1 MKARRSMRRI
11 VSPEAK
17 PLERRDVL
25 GVEAESP
32 FPAIGEP
39 VPQGCADRA
48 KCDLPPGNPFLV
60 EEGDLEG
67 LFTGPEAQVQ
77 QPAEV
82 EEVHLVRPRH
92 RDHAERR
99 AELDAG
105 AGFLERLAQRRLAS
119 GLVVLHE
126 AGGQGP
132 VAVARLDGAPAE
144 ENFSFKLWNAAY
156 DQLGILVVDLA
167 AVLADPAR
175 QRVPRRHALH
185 HRGRAVRAELHA
197 RSRRLLMVLSG
208 VKPRRSTGAPSRL
221 IQ

>member
-11 VSPEAK
+11 VSLAIK

-39 VPQGCADRA
+39 VPQGRADRA
-48 KCDLPPGNPFLV
+48 KGDFLPGNPLFV
-60 EEGDLEG
+60 EEGHLEG

-82 EEVHLVRPRH
+82 EEMHLVRPRH
-92 RDHAERR
+92 REHAERR
-99 AELDAG
+99 AELDAS
-105 AGFLERLAQRRLAS
+105 AGFLERLAQRRLAR

-132 VAVARLDGAPAE
+132 VAVAGLDGADRKSTRLNSSHGYISYAV
-144 ENFSFKLWNAAY
+144 FCLKKKKIDWNWC
-156 DQLGILVVDLA
+156 QVRRCLA
-167 AVLADPAR
+167 
-175 QRVPRRHALH
+175 
-185 HRGRAVRAELHA
+185 
-197 RSRRLLMVLSG
+197 
-208 VKPRRSTGAPSRL
+208 TGQML
-221 IQ
+221 

>member
-11 VSPEAK
+11 VSPEVK
-17 PLERRDVL
+17 PLQRRDVL

-48 KCDLPPGNPFLV
+48 EGDLLPRNPFLI
-60 EEGDLEG
+60 EEAHLEG
-67 LFTGPEAQVQ
+67 LITGLEAEVQ

-82 EEVHLVRPRH
+82 EEVHLIRPRH
-92 RDHAERR
+92 RDHTERR
-99 AELDAG
+99 TELDSR
-105 AGFLERLAQRRLAS
+105 AGFLQRLAQRRLAR

-132 VAVARLDGAPAE
+132 VAIARLDGAPAE
-144 ENFSFKLWNAAY
+144 ENFSFKFGNATY
-156 DQLGILVVDLA
+156 DQLGIFIMDLA
-167 AVLADPAR
+167 AVVADPAR
-175 QRVPRRHALH
+175 QRVPRRHALQY
-185 HRGRAVRAELHA
+185 RSRAVRAELHA